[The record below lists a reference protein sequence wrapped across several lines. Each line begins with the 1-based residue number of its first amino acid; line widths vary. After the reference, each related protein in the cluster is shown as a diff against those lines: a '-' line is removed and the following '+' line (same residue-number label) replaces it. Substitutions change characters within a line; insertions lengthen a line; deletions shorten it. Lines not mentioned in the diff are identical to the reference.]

1 MFIAY
6 PPGASKVH
14 VRPRL
19 IRVPHHDLA
28 LDADLCSGG
37 LCKLKP
43 IERSVKLRRLS
54 DGELSSSC
62 ECRVPQ
68 FGHRRI
74 APPEFARLELPLIF
88 IFLLASSIPE
98 IVTTSLS
105 NRLNPKHRP
114 DSLLHPP
121 MGPTPPDCSSTGWI

>member
-1 MFIAY
+1 SSFTHLCAMVPSLLAQS
-6 PPGASKVH
+6 PGCGRAH
-14 VRPRL
+14 GRARL
-19 IRVPHHDLA
+19 IRGPHHDLA

-43 IERSVKLRRLS
+43 MERSVKLRRLS

-88 IFLLASSIPE
+88 IFLLARFRR
-98 IVTTSLS
+98 SL
-105 NRLNPKHRP
+105 RP
-114 DSLLHPP
+114 R
-121 MGPTPPDCSSTGWI
+121 CRIA